1 MSDSGGLGWAL
12 SPDGQA
18 KSKNPHSSKNPAYS
32 RSAEPTPLI
41 GDKVLK
47 VHLQEMRNGVS

>member
-1 MSDSGGLGWAL
+1 MSDSGGLRWAL
-12 SPDGQA
+12 SPDDQA
-18 KSKNPHSSKNPAYS
+18 ENKNPHSSKNLTYS
-32 RSAEPTPLI
+32 RSAKPTPLI

>member
-12 SPDGQA
+12 SPDDQA
-18 KSKNPHSSKNPAYS
+18 ENKNPHSSKNLTYR